1 MVLTNSR
8 ELIICGDFNVNFME
22 DTTHKKMLNSF
33 LATFGQYPT
42 IDFPTR
48 IYNNSTT
55 TIDNIFINKVNLNN
69 FTVYPCINGLSDH
82 DAQII
87 VLHNIVLMKHE
98 KQLSFYRR
106 FNAEAV
112 MDLNIKLSYES
123 WEDVLSH
130 NDVNMSF
137 NTFLNIYLTLF
148 LFKFSH

>member
-1 MVLTNSR
+1 MKV
-8 ELIICGDFNVNFME
+8 
-22 DTTHKKMLNSF
+22 
-33 LATFGQYPT
+33 
-42 IDFPTR
+42 
-48 IYNNSTT
+48 IYK
-55 TIDNIFINKVNLNN
+55 INLNN

-87 VLHNIVLMKHE
+87 VLHDIVLMKHE

-137 NTFLNIYLTLF
+137 NKFLYIYLTLF
-148 LFKFSH
+148 YSSFPTKVAYNSSLGLGFL